1 MPAIRTGWGCLR
13 RGDGGT
19 RWFGGS
25 ASLALG
31 AALISSGAAS
41 AQTPATGS
49 QTETAAPEAAES
61 EGQIGDIV
69 VTARRVE
76 ERLQDIPA
84 SVSAITGDDVARMDS
99 LADIQSLVSG
109 VTFQTVGPIPVVGI
123 RGFGNRSIAGNP
135 SNSAVGIFQDGVFV
149 TPSLSTVINRTDTAR
164 VEVAKG
170 PQSTLYGR
178 SSFTGAFN
186 IVTADPTNDFSGYVD
201 VGYGLSSV
209 EGEDLYRIQGAVSVP
224 LSDTLSI
231 RLYGLNEKR
240 DGYTYDSLTGNRAGG
255 YDRQIGRIKIVWEP
269 SDVVTARLSGTIFRD
284 DIPFPFVT
292 AGRVRAPLGQNILFA
307 NPFNPAARAALSF
320 GDSVFDA
327 KYAFPQRNKIRGE
340 EVTLDLRF
348 QTPFGEL
355 ASLSNYQNS
364 SLKPFFSLDLTR
376 LAWAT
381 GSSPYEEKRYSQE
394 LRVANQSGRLSY
406 LAGLY
411 FLNSKVEQGGGKIFD
426 VTKPFASFG
435 PGSVQFDDPF
445 PLIPPPPLSALLQPA
460 FTETNAYAA
469 FGQLG
474 YDITDDLNLT
484 VGLRYGQD
492 EIEGTAG
499 VGLVTRTGIVIPAN
513 PIVYR
518 RAVFDAV
525 TGSANLSYTVAPD
538 VIVYGSFARGNSP
551 GGLNTGAFARQN
563 FGEQEV
569 DAYELGLK
577 SRLFDRRL
585 QLNVALFENRY
596 SGLQLSQNV
605 VLNGQL
611 TSFVSNAAKAR
622 GRGFDMDAVGVLS
635 DNIRVGLQYTYVDS
649 KITSFV
655 IPPPPAVQVDL
666 TGVPLVRSPKHS
678 ANASVTFSH
687 EIGPGKFEF
696 TATQSYTSSYT
707 NDYLGVPAGTAFPGI
722 PGTLPPGVTTSQVLG
737 LFRTKG
743 YALTDL
749 NASYAWDDW
758 ELGASVRNLFDKEY
772 ISTVLAFDLVTN
784 PLELPGRPR
793 TFEVSLRYNF

>member
-1 MPAIRTGWGCLR
+1 MSASKTGAKGVSKVGRIRRCYA
-13 RGDGGT
+13 GG
-19 RWFGGS
+19 
-25 ASLALG
+25 ASLAFA
-31 AALISSGAAS
+31 AALAMPAAAW
-41 AQTPATGS
+41 AQTTEAEQAPPAEVEATGD
-49 QTETAAPEAAES
+49 
-61 EGQIGDIV
+61 GRIVDIV

-84 SVSAITGDDVARMDS
+84 SVSAITGDEVARMDS

-149 TPSLSTVINRTDTAR
+149 TPVLSTVINRTDTAR

-186 IVTADPTNDFSGYVD
+186 IVTADPADEFSGYVD
-201 VGYGLSSV
+201 AGYGLSSV
-209 EGEDLYRIQGAVSVP
+209 DGEVLYRIQGAVSIP
-224 LSDTLSI
+224 LTDTLSV
-231 RLYGLNEKR
+231 RLYGLHEKR
-240 DGYTYDSLTGNRAGG
+240 DGFTLDKLTGNRAGG
-255 YDRQIGRIKIVWEP
+255 YDRQIGRITLLWQP
-269 SDVVTARLSGTIFRD
+269 SDMVTARLSGSIFRD

-292 AGRVRAPLGQNILFA
+292 AGRIRAPLGQNIIFA
-307 NPFNPAARAALSF
+307 NPFNPASSAALSF

-327 KYAFPQRNKIRGE
+327 KYAFDQSNKIKGE

-348 QTPFGEL
+348 ETPFGEL

-364 SLKPFFSLDLTR
+364 TLDPFFTLDATR

-381 GSSPYEEKRYSQE
+381 GSSPYDEERYSQE
-394 LRVANQSGRLSY
+394 LRVANKNGPLSY

-411 FLNSKVEQGGGKIFD
+411 FLNSKVHQGGGKFFD

-435 PGSVQFDDPF
+435 PGSIQFDDPF
-445 PLIPPPPLSALLQPA
+445 PLLPPPPLSAILQPS

-474 YDITDDLNLT
+474 YDITDALNLT

-492 EIEGTAG
+492 EIKGTAG
-499 VGLVTRTGIVIPAN
+499 TGLVTRTGVVIPAT
-513 PIVYR
+513 PITYR

-525 TGSANLSYTVAPD
+525 TGSANLSYKIAPD
-538 VIVYGSFARGNSP
+538 VIAYASFARGNSP
-551 GGLNTGAFARQN
+551 GGLNTGAFARVN
-563 FGEQEV
+563 FEEQEV

-585 QLNVALFENRY
+585 QLNLALFENQY
-596 SGLQLSQNV
+596 SGLQLTQNV
-605 VLNGQL
+605 LINNQL
-611 TSFVSNAAKAR
+611 VGFVSNAAKAR
-622 GRGFDMDAVGVLS
+622 GRGFDMDALAVVS
-635 DNIRVGLQYTYVDS
+635 DNIRLGLQYTYVDS
-649 KITSFV
+649 KITSFFV
-655 IPPPPAVQVDL
+655 PPPPAIQVDF

-678 ANASVTFSH
+678 LNASATFSQD
-687 EIGPGKFEF
+687 IGPGKFDL

-707 NDYLGVPAGTAFPGI
+707 NDYQGVPAGTAFPGI
-722 PGTLPPGVTTSQVLG
+722 PGVLAPGVTATQVLG

-743 YALTDL
+743 YSLTDL
-749 NASYAWDDW
+749 NASYSWDAW
-758 ELGASVRNLFDKEY
+758 EFNASVRNLFDKEY
-772 ISTVLAFDLVTN
+772 ISTVLAFDLVTV

-793 TFEVSLRYNF
+793 TVEFSVRYNF